1 VLKME
6 TVVVSPRYEVVIP
19 RSVLDKLG
27 IEPGQE
33 LQVMEYESRIEL
45 FPLQKPG
52 ELRGFLRGM
61 NADFARE
68 PDRI

>member
-1 VLKME
+1 ME

-19 RSVLDKLG
+19 RSMAEKLG

-33 LQVMEYESRIEL
+33 LQVIEHERRIEL
-45 FPLQKPG
+45 IPLRKPG

-61 NADFARE
+61 NADFERE
-68 PDRI
+68 PDRV